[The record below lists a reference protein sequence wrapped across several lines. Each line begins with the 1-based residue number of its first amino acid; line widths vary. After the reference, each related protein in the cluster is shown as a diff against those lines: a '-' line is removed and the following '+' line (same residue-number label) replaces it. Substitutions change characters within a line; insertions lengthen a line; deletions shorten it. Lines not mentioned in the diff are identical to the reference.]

1 MDYKSEYKSKLRT
14 AEEAV
19 RVVKSGD
26 WVEYGCGVTF
36 PKLCDAALAARRD
49 ELTDVKVRGMLCY
62 GPIQVVENDPEQA
75 HFTYDSWHLTGYE
88 RKLADKGL
96 CYYQPMLY
104 RNLRW
109 YYDNFL
115 HINVA
120 FIGAAR
126 WTSTATST
134 SR

>member
-1 MDYKSEYKSKLRT
+1 M
-14 AEEAV
+14 
-19 RVVKSGD
+19 
-26 WVEYGCGVTF
+26 CI
-36 PKLCDAALAARRD
+36 RD
-49 ELTDVKVRGMLCY
+49 R
-62 GPIQVVENDPEQA
+62 NDPEQA

-120 FIGAAR
+120 FKMCIRDSFTLSGSDYTVETLR
-126 WTSTATST
+126 RPS
-134 SR
+134 